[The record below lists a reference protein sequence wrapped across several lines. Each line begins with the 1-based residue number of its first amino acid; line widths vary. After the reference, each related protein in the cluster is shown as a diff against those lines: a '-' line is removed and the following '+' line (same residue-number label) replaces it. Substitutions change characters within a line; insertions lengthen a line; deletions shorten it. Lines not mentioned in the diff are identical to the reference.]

1 MGSAI
6 ECFEGAAAVNVPRS
20 RFAPVKGTSD
30 LFALR
35 SDAYNVGEDGRVQL
49 VDSRH
54 GKPPIVNFST
64 EYKLVDALEGLG
76 QPSLL
81 ESDTLEIS
89 GPVEFAE
96 GVVIKGRVT
105 ISNDSSDVKIIA
117 PGVYS
122 DQSLSL

>member
-1 MGSAI
+1 
-6 ECFEGAAAVNVPRS
+6 
-20 RFAPVKGTSD
+20 
-30 LFALR
+30 
-35 SDAYNVGEDGRVQL
+35 
-49 VDSRH
+49 
-54 GKPPIVNFST
+54 
-64 EYKLVDALEGLG
+64 LVDALEGLG

-81 ESDTLEIS
+81 EADILEIS

>member
-1 MGSAI
+1 
-6 ECFEGAAAVNVPRS
+6 
-20 RFAPVKGTSD
+20 
-30 LFALR
+30 
-35 SDAYNVGEDGRVQL
+35 
-49 VDSRH
+49 
-54 GKPPIVNFST
+54 
-64 EYKLVDALEGLG
+64 
-76 QPSLL
+76 LL
-81 ESDTLEIS
+81 EADTLEIS